1 MSRIFFSTFLKFS
14 SGGGRLPEA
23 GRRLERA
30 ETRRRAGTRESMGR
44 GATTTTGE
52 PVSPRGSNWASP
64 CRDQLTIS

>member
-30 ETRRRAGTRESMGR
+30 ERRRRAGTRESMVR
-44 GATTTTGE
+44 GA
-52 PVSPRGSNWASP
+52 ASITP
-64 CRDQLTIS
+64 HQHACNTAGHMAGGW